1 MFSEI
6 DFKNKKILDA
16 MCGSGQ
22 VTEFLMKNECCV
34 HALDISENQI
44 YEYKKKYP
52 QNESQANSILKTNY
66 KDNFFDYVVIV
77 GGLHH
82 VHPYL
87 NDAMKEIIRITKKM
101 VKLFYVNLQLTLYL
115 IFLGK
120 FGINLILILKK
131 TKHLLTTTE

>member
-44 YEYKKKYP
+44 YEYKK
-52 QNESQANSILKTNY
+52 STLKMN
-66 KDNFFDYVVIV
+66 
-77 GGLHH
+77 L
-82 VHPYL
+82 
-87 NDAMKEIIRITKKM
+87 
-101 VKLFYVNLQLTLYL
+101 KLIQFWKPTIKI
-115 IFLGK
+115 IFL
-120 FGINLILILKK
+120 IML
-131 TKHLLTTTE
+131 